1 MNDFQ
6 LTMLAAKAAGFDTSH
21 SWNKKRFTT
30 DPSNTGLVV
39 YLGEQLHNTYWDPL
53 NDKGDAFHLI
63 VALKLDI
70 DMNERSVSVWVNQKT
85 SPVSEEYGSNEAAA
99 VRRAIVRAAALIGE
113 AL

>member
-1 MNDFQ
+1 
-6 LTMLAAKAAGFDTSH
+6 MLAAKAAGFDTS
-21 SWNKKRFTT
+21 
-30 DPSNTGLVV
+30 
-39 YLGEQLHNTYWDPL
+39 DPL
-53 NDKGDAFHLI
+53 NDESKTCLVVYAIGETRRRIFDPLKNSSDAFGLM

-85 SPVSEEYGSNEAAA
+85 SPVTEEFGDNEAAA

>member
-6 LTMLAAKAAGFDTSH
+6 LNMLAAKAAGFDTS
-21 SWNKKRFTT
+21 
-30 DPSNTGLVV
+30 
-39 YLGEQLHNTYWDPL
+39 DPL
-53 NDKGDAFHLI
+53 NDESKTCLVVYATDEPRGLLFDPLSYSSNAFHLI

-85 SPVSEEYGSNEAAA
+85 SPVTEEYGDNEAAA

>member
-21 SWNKKRFTT
+21 SWNKRSFTT
-30 DPSNTGLVV
+30 DPSNTRLIV
-39 YLGEQLHNTYWDPL
+39 YIGEQLRNTYWDPL
-53 NDKGDAFHLI
+53 NDKGDAFHLM

-85 SPVSEEYGSNEAAA
+85 SPVSEEYGDNEAAA
-99 VRRAIVRAAALIGE
+99 VRRAIVRAAALICE

>member
-6 LTMLAAKAAGFDTSH
+6 LTMLAAKAAGFEVTEMYKFVPLQEQ
-21 SWNKKRFTT
+21 NTT
-30 DPSNTGLVV
+30 ALRVSKD
-39 YLGEQLHNTYWDPL
+39 GEPFHKIWDPL
-53 NDKGDAFHLI
+53 KINGYALELVVI
-63 VALKLDI
+63 LKLDI

-85 SPVSEEYGSNEAAA
+85 SPVTEEFGDNEAAA